1 MDEVS
6 VSIPNLIL
14 QRVQSLGSMALDD
27 ISSRYTIK
35 EELGSGA
42 QATVYKANNKK
53 TNQKVAIK
61 VLEMKELED
70 DDLFEA
76 LRLEVVLMRQLKH
89 PNIVSLQEV
98 CNDKVSV
105 YIVQECLGG
114 GELFDKL
121 LAKGPFNEE
130 ETLAIFAQVALALDY
145 MHSVNVVHRD
155 LKAENLVFVAKGS
168 PQIKFIDFGGA
179 APFNDNEGLTGLV
192 GTPQYVAPEVVTGFG
207 DHNPTEVPYGKAC
220 DLWSLGV
227 LLYVMLSKMMPF
239 RAKEVE
245 LLLKQ
250 VVKGRF
256 TFKPEEK
263 WRLVSHSAR
272 DLISKLLVTDPAKR
286 ITIAQVK
293 EHPWA
298 REAILKCE
306 QNMPKLEAKVT
317 KSGKSGG
324 GFFNLADMGGILK
337 ASLAEA
343 STSSKDKGK
352 GIKPVVKKNKGVS
365 REQQYWYA
373 MEISPPSDMQVLGG
387 VKVGADGNFEMENV
401 PPEMKAILDEIA
413 RKKAQE
419 GYSGRE
425 SSAALGAAGPSEIP
439 PPPPRAPMQPA
450 APPGPPPPLP
460 SMPPGGPPPLP
471 TTHAPPACTPPPP
484 LPSSMSSPSH
494 ATPPPPPPPPPPLP
508 TAGSEAEMHRLT
520 AENLA
525 YTKHQTSDAMDT
537 LVLIG
542 EKDAEIAA
550 LSELTAQQAS
560 QIEELQQELAS
571 ASASAGQAPP
581 PAVSAD
587 QSAEVANLR
596 ATLKEVLA
604 RAERAE
610 ALAEESS
617 STQMKLQAK
626 LAAVTTLYTESMQRE
641 ACLKVTLEHGQRP
654 AA

>member
-450 APPGPPPPLP
+450 APPGPP
-460 SMPPGGPPPLP
+460 
-471 TTHAPPACTPPPP
+471 
-484 LPSSMSSPSH
+484 
-494 ATPPPPPPPPPPLP
+494 LP

-596 ATLKEVLA
+596 ATLKEALA